1 MLWPLEFLC
10 NLISL
15 YSTLQEALFSNRQT
29 PQPSRPTSIYS
40 PWNSHLLV
48 SSWVYTVPKV
58 HRQHGSRFEAY
69 CTKDI
74 ISRWAFPLDSG
85 KLFFRPWWGTLLK
98 NSPREFWEVCI
109 PELTPCYTYLRA
121 VLKTFF
127 HRVLSPWLHYASSV
141 PGSLSVVSLVS
152 LMLYCCCYLCW
163 ATFHIHP
170 TALPNLFFF
179 FKFQAK
185 CPFLWND
192 FPVEA
197 WCDGNMSSNSL
208 TFLWRSGPLN
218 LSGFVTQKKAMDVTP
233 NDSGSGHQR
242 TLIFYF
248 SCWNSFFCS
257 LELVNKKPRC
267 FEPSMTTSRHLD
279 Q

>member
-1 MLWPLEFLC
+1 MQAQFQEVCLSYPWYPSCFTVAVIFAEQP
-10 NLISL
+10 
-15 YSTLQEALFSNRQT
+15 STYT
-29 PQPSRPTSIYS
+29 PQ
-40 PWNSHLLV
+40 L
-48 SSWVYTVPKV
+48 
-58 HRQHGSRFEAY
+58 
-69 CTKDI
+69 
-74 ISRWAFPLDSG
+74 
-85 KLFFRPWWGTLLK
+85 
-98 NSPREFWEVCI
+98 
-109 PELTPCYTYLRA
+109 YLI
-121 VLKTFF
+121 
-127 HRVLSPWLHYASSV
+127 
-141 PGSLSVVSLVS
+141 
-152 LMLYCCCYLCW
+152 C
-163 ATFHIHP
+163 
-170 TALPNLFFF
+170 FFF